1 MAGQLVVMGSGETAP
16 TMVKVHREVLAA
28 AARRTDGPAVL
39 LDTPFG
45 FQLNA
50 DDLVGRTCAYF
61 RESVGVRVDVAR
73 WRRPDP
79 PTVEREQALALVARA
94 AWAFAGPGSPT
105 YALRCWRGTPLPG
118 ALADVAARGGTLV
131 FGSAA
136 ACTLGT
142 HSIPVYEIYKV
153 GDDPAWV
160 PGLDLL
166 DRLTGLRAVVVPHF
180 DNNEGGHYDTRFCYL
195 GEERL
200 ARLEAEL
207 PDDVGVLGVDEHT
220 ALIVD
225 LAARTA
231 RVVGNGVVTVR
242 RRGRSAR
249 YADGATLGLD
259 ALDAMLRGADLPG
272 DVAGEVAGEV
282 AGAAAAR
289 GGSGEGPDDP
299 PSLRSAANAARRA
312 FDDALAA
319 RDADGCV
326 AAVLDLDAAILAW
339 SSDTDVD
346 DADHARRTLRAMIT
360 TLGELARD
368 GVRDPRDVVGPFVA
382 ALLELRAAARDSR
395 DYATSDLVRDR
406 LAAAGVEVRDTPEG
420 PAWTLPP
427 TATP

>member
-28 AARRTDGPAVL
+28 SGGGPAVL

-50 DDLVGRTCAYF
+50 DDLVSRTCEYF
-61 RESVGVRVDVAR
+61 GQSVGVRVDVAR

-105 YALRCWRGTPLPG
+105 YALRCWRGTPLPA

-142 HSIPVYEIYKV
+142 HTIPVYEIYKV
-153 GDDPAWV
+153 GEDPAWV

-166 DRLTGLRAVVVPHF
+166 HRLTGLRAVVVPHF

-220 ALIVD
+220 ALVVD

-242 RRGRSAR
+242 RRGWSAR
-249 YADGATLGLD
+249 YADGASLALD
-259 ALDAMLRGADLPG
+259 ALDAMLRGADVPAA
-272 DVAGEVAGEV
+272 VAGDAAPAAG
-282 AGAAAAR
+282 GPGP
-289 GGSGEGPDDP
+289 GGPEGPADV

-312 FDDALAA
+312 FDAAVAA
-319 RDADGCV
+319 RDAEGCV

-382 ALLELRAAARDSR
+382 ALLELRAAARDAR
-395 DYATSDLVRDR
+395 DYPTSDLVRDR
-406 LAAAGVEVRDTPEG
+406 LAAAGVEVRDTPAG
-420 PAWTLPP
+420 PAWELR
-427 TATP
+427 A

>member
-1 MAGQLVVMGSGETAP
+1 MAGLLVVMGSGETAP

-28 AARRTDGPAVL
+28 SGSGPAVL

-61 RESVGVRVDVAR
+61 SQSVGVRVDVAR
-73 WRRPDP
+73 WRRPDT

-105 YALRCWRGTPLPG
+105 YALRCWRGTPLPA

-142 HSIPVYEIYKV
+142 HTIPVYEIYKV
-153 GDDPAWV
+153 GEDPAWV

-166 DRLTGLRAVVVPHF
+166 DRLAGLRAVVVPHF

-200 ARLEAEL
+200 ARLETEL

-220 ALIVD
+220 ALVVD
-225 LAARTA
+225 LGARTA

-259 ALDAMLRGADLPG
+259 ALDAMLRGADPPG
-272 DVAGEVAGEV
+272 RGAGGPAAAGGGP
-282 AGAAAAR
+282 GAAGDPA
-289 GGSGEGPDDP
+289 GPQDV
-299 PSLRSAANAARRA
+299 PSLRAEADAARRA
-312 FDDALAA
+312 FDAALAA

-360 TLGELARD
+360 TLGDLARA
-368 GVRDPRDVVGPFVA
+368 GAREPRDVVGPFVT
-382 ALLELRAAARDSR
+382 ALLELRAAARQAR

-420 PAWTLPP
+420 PAWAFSPGE
-427 TATP
+427 

>member
-28 AARRTDGPAVL
+28 SGGGPAVL

-50 DDLVGRTCAYF
+50 DDLVSRTCEYF
-61 RESVGVRVDVAR
+61 GQSVGVRVDVAR

-105 YALRCWRGTPLPG
+105 YALRCWRGTPLPA

-142 HSIPVYEIYKV
+142 HTIPVYEIYKV
-153 GDDPAWV
+153 GEDPAWV

-166 DRLTGLRAVVVPHF
+166 HRLTGLRAVVVPHF

-220 ALIVD
+220 ALVVD

-242 RRGRSAR
+242 RRGWSAR
-249 YADGATLGLD
+249 YADGASLALD
-259 ALDAMLRGADLPG
+259 ALDAMLRGADVPAA
-272 DVAGEVAGEV
+272 VAGDAAPAAG
-282 AGAAAAR
+282 GPGP
-289 GGSGEGPDDP
+289 GGPEGPADV
-299 PSLRSAANAARRA
+299 PSLRSAANSARRA
-312 FDDALAA
+312 FDAAVAA
-319 RDADGCV
+319 RDAEGCV

-382 ALLELRAAARDSR
+382 ALLELRAAARDAR
-395 DYATSDLVRDR
+395 DYPTSDLVRDR
-406 LAAAGVEVRDTPEG
+406 LAAAGVEVRDTPAG
-420 PAWTLPP
+420 PAWELR
-427 TATP
+427 A